1 MAFTYDYNVNL
12 QSYRLT
18 PVIKRQDIRLNFLYC
33 IGSAIQRERDI
44 FFNDY
49 AIGNT
54 DPAWD
59 ISTAYI
65 RGDVVN
71 YQNRIYECT
80 NDNTGELPT
89 NRDYWYQI
97 VADFRGATERIK
109 YNCQTLM
116 MEYIFNRWFST
127 TFVQPEFGNSDIYIV
142 NNLRDGDAFVVAE
155 NATVGGLLNTS
166 FVAESDTDAGA
177 WVGATP
183 SYSFGSNFTVYYPVS
198 LIPTITDEKYYQLT
212 QLAERYK
219 IFGATIDYISY

>member
-18 PVIKRQDIRLNFLYC
+18 PVVKRQSVRLGFLEC
-33 IGSAIQRERDI
+33 TSTPIQRERDV

-49 AIGNT
+49 LQGNT

-59 ISTAYI
+59 VSTNYV

-80 NDNTGELPT
+80 NDIITELPT
-89 NRDYWYQI
+89 NRDYWVQI
-97 VADFRGATERIK
+97 TADFRGATERIK

-116 MEYIFNRWFST
+116 ITWILNRWFAT
-127 TFVQPEFGNSDIYIV
+127 TFLQPEFGNSDIYIV

-155 NATVGGLLNTS
+155 DSTVGGLLNTS
-166 FVAESDTDAGA
+166 YVSETDSEAMA
-177 WVGATP
+177 WVGASP

-198 LIPTITDEKYYQLT
+198 LIPTITDEKYYQMTSLVDK
-212 QLAERYK
+212 YK
-219 IFGATIDYISY
+219 IFGATADYISY